1 MLPNRVPFQGRNY
14 TNLIQNQTF
23 FLLYLLDLL
32 LTFPSAVDFQFP
44 SVSDRWFSPKAT
56 PKTLPHNNFPAAAD
70 IHALA
75 RGPGGKV
82 IHCFA
87 IPQPS
92 KDSILKKITYFI
104 FAISFLIINFADE
117 LLTSSF
123 LTD

>member
-1 MLPNRVPFQGRNY
+1 MDFKDKDY
-14 TNLIQNQTF
+14 MDDTNLMRLRQRFIKDLIKHF
-23 FLLYLLDLL
+23 FLYLLDLL
-32 LTFPSAVDFQFP
+32 FP

-92 KDSILKKITYFI
+92 KDSVF
-104 FAISFLIINFADE
+104 
-117 LLTSSF
+117 
-123 LTD
+123 